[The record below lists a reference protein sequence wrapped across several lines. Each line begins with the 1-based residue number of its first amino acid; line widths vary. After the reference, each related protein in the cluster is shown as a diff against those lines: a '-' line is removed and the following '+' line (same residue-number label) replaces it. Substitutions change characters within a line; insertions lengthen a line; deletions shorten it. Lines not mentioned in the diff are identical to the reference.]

1 MSNESGY
8 KRVIKSMETEVLVL
22 GAGAA
27 GCGAAIGASEMGSKA
42 LLVEKGKLESSG
54 SIGAGND
61 HFIANLNSGPEWDSD
76 EALIKHFSKGNRGV
90 PHGVIQSWVKVLP
103 RMIKMLEQIGL
114 EFVKNGDGSYYR
126 SSGLGNPNTL
136 WLNIRNGQ
144 FAKRLLAKKI
154 RARGIEVLE
163 RVMITRLLKSQNRVI
178 GAIGFDVLDG
188 SIYILRAKSVVLA
201 LGSQTPRAT
210 SNSTHIPFNT
220 WRYPYNSGCY
230 CVLAYEAGAKLI
242 NLDTDIS
249 VSLLPKGFGC
259 GGMNGL
265 TNLGGRAL
273 NAFCERFMD
282 KYDAMGEHG
291 KRQNLVMGT
300 YQETIEGKGP
310 PFYMD
315 MRHLSPDD
323 LSLLQYTL
331 MPGDK
336 ATFNDYMAQKGQTFA
351 SHPLEVEISETLIGG
366 RVLCQDNFET
376 TISGLFSGCNFFSFS
391 GALCGGYGAG
401 IQAAKSASNVLS
413 INMISESEVE
423 AEQSEIFKFLQVEEG
438 ITPIVFERAIRQ
450 VMDYYM
456 GFIKNE
462 KGIELAIERLN
473 LIEKYQDKIRARNM
487 HELMRANEA
496 CFLLKQCQL
505 TARAVKERRE
515 SGRTTYKR
523 SDYPNL
529 NPEYNGKCLAL
540 WQESGEH
547 KLAFMP
553 AP

>member
-1 MSNESGY
+1 MSDRLPNKSI
-8 KRVIKSMETEVLVL
+8 VKSMETEVLIL

-27 GCGAAIGASEMGSKA
+27 GCGAAVGASEMGSKV

-54 SIGAGND
+54 SIGSGND

-90 PHGVIQSWVKVLP
+90 PLGVIQTWVKVIP
-103 RMIKMLEQIGL
+103 SIIKMLEQIGL
-114 EFVKNGDGSYYR
+114 EFVKNGDGSYFR

-154 RARGIEVLE
+154 RASGIDVLDH
-163 RVMITRLLKSQNRVI
+163 VMITRLLKCQNRVI

-188 SIYILRAKSVVLA
+188 SLYILRAKSTVLA
-201 LGSQTPRAT
+201 LGSQTPRAS

-230 CVLAYEAGAKLI
+230 CVLAYEAGAKII

-265 TNLGGRAL
+265 TNLGGHAL
-273 NAFCERFMD
+273 NAFSERFMD
-282 KYDAMGEHG
+282 KYDAMGDHG
-291 KRQNLVMGT
+291 KRQNLVLGT

-310 PFYMD
+310 PFFMD
-315 MRHLSPDD
+315 MRHLSSDD

-336 ATFNDYMAQKGQTFA
+336 ATFNDYMAQKEQTFA
-351 SHPLEVEISETLIGG
+351 THPLEVEISETLIGG
-366 RVLCQDNFET
+366 RLVCQDNFET
-376 TISGLFSGCNFFSFS
+376 TVRGLFSGCNFFSFS

-401 IQAAKSASNVLS
+401 IQAAKSAANVSS
-413 INMISESEVE
+413 INMISESEVA
-423 AEQSEIFKFLQVEEG
+423 AEQNKIFEFLQVEG
-438 ITPIVFERAIRQ
+438 ITPIEFERAIRQ

-456 GFIKNE
+456 GFVKNE
-462 KGIELAIERLN
+462 KGIDLAIERLN
-473 LIEKYQDKIRARNM
+473 LIEKYQNKIQAHNM

-496 CFLLKQCQL
+496 RFLLKQCQL

-515 SGRTTYKR
+515 TGRTTYKR

-529 NPEYNGKCLAL
+529 NPEYNSKCLTL

-547 KLAFMP
+547 KIDFLP